1 MHKTNLWH
9 TTNFANLVDFVY
21 HYFLEGLLSI
31 VSSLIQ
37 DEDKD
42 EGKEKKDE
50 KKEKEDKKD
59 KDKDE
64 KRAGS
69 VEKKA
74 ATGTK
79 EEETKKEPE
88 PNFEILSNPAR
99 IMKPQVCMVLREAG
113 RR

>member
-1 MHKTNLWH
+1 MI
-9 TTNFANLVDFVY
+9 DF
-21 HYFLEGLLSI
+21 I
-31 VSSLIQ
+31 VNALSSLMQ
-37 DEDKD
+37 DEEKD

-50 KKEKEDKKD
+50 KKEKEEKKE

-74 ATGTK
+74 TTGTK
-79 EEETKKEPE
+79 EEDAKKEPE

-99 IMKPQVCMVLREAG
+99 IMKPQVCVM
-113 RR
+113 